1 MAMTKYANANKA
13 LAYVVIV
20 ILTRLPT
27 FHHTLSLSLGSIVA
41 FWLHLKMIVDK
52 KVNAYLV

>member
-1 MAMTKYANANKA
+1 MAMRKYANANKA

-20 ILTRLPT
+20 ILTSLPT
-27 FHHTLSLSLGSIVA
+27 FHHTLSHFRLHTSLL
-41 FWLHLKMIVDK
+41 LHLKMIVDK

>member
-1 MAMTKYANANKA
+1 MTKYANANKA